1 MGRPV
6 VEPVQSATTSNER
19 VSEGASSS
27 VWVAIPSP
35 ASASLAQCL
44 PIRLTRAPA
53 RRATQREQ
61 TELAVAQDRQTRPR
75 PEVDLLGDPERGGQ
89 WLDEQ
94 GRAVADGVRDL
105 VEVGLRD
112 AHPFG
117 HGAVVVE
124 DAQNGPVRAV
134 LGTAG
139 VAGVATPA
147 GVVDLGRHPASVRRF
162 ADELVAEHPSE
173 SHVTAR
179 QLQVGLADAG
189 GADLST
195 TSPAPARAPAGRGG
209 GGPTRRRGRPLS
221 S

>member
-1 MGRPV
+1 M
-6 VEPVQSATTSNER
+6 
-19 VSEGASSS
+19 
-27 VWVAIPSP
+27 
-35 ASASLAQCL
+35 
-44 PIRLTRAPA
+44 
-53 RRATQREQ
+53 
-61 TELAVAQDRQTRPR
+61 
-75 PEVDLLGDPERGGQ
+75 LGDPERGGQ

-117 HGAVVVE
+117 HRAVVVE

-147 GVVDLGRHPASVRRF
+147 GVVDLGRHPASVGRF

-173 SHVTAR
+173 SHVTAH

-189 GADLST
+189 GADLEHDV
-195 TSPAPARAPAGRGG
+195 ARARLGRRQVAAEADRRAVAVDPSHHEC
-209 GGPTRRRGRPLS
+209 GPRADPSLGENFT
-221 S
+221 

>member
-1 MGRPV
+1 MGRDPFARDAV
-6 VEPVQSATTSNER
+6 GTVLANQAHTGPGQAGDP
-19 VSEGASSS
+19 GA
-27 VWVAIPSP
+27 
-35 ASASLAQCL
+35 
-44 PIRLTRAPA
+44 
-53 RRATQREQ
+53 EQ
-61 TELAVAQDRQTRPR
+61 TELAVAQDRQARPR

-117 HGAVVVE
+117 HRAVVVE

-147 GVVDLGRHPASVRRF
+147 GVVDLGRHPASVGRF
-162 ADELVAEHPSE
+162 ADELVAEHPSN
-173 SHVTAR
+173 
-179 QLQVGLADAG
+179 
-189 GADLST
+189 
-195 TSPAPARAPAGRGG
+195 PM
-209 GGPTRRRGRPLS
+209 
-221 S
+221 